1 MSERGL
7 IDFIR
12 MEDPFSGVNSGS
24 SYTICSCLIC
34 VPDFATLFGQV
45 LRKKC

>member
-12 MEDPFSGVNSGS
+12 MEDPFSGVNS
-24 SYTICSCLIC
+24 YTICKCLIC